1 MCASRCSCSA
11 DHRAGAW
18 RTHSRGCLEPPPR
31 GHTGQAPGALARR
44 AATPRPRRRTLWP
57 DLTLDVALPRMHKD
71 AHYAR
76 RDLGDRDA
84 VVLRGEV
91 VALFPNATLEVDAV
105 TFEAAADAALAHGP
119 YHRTSAGRP

>member
-1 MCASRCSCSA
+1 
-11 DHRAGAW
+11 
-18 RTHSRGCLEPPPR
+18 
-31 GHTGQAPGALARR
+31 
-44 AATPRPRRRTLWP
+44 
-57 DLTLDVALPRMHKD
+57 MHKD